1 MPVFVL
7 LALSALPVNASDTK
21 REQDYA
27 EVLQQQPVSG
37 KLLRLQAEGRDFLG
51 LFTEAEK
58 TDNAKAAVILHDLGE
73 YPDQKPL
80 VHALRTVLPQHN
92 WTTLA
97 LQMPLREQGAS
108 EADYYPLFAGA
119 RTRVDAAVEYLQ
131 KNGAKNVVVIGY
143 GLGALMAA
151 YSISEKP
158 DNIQALAAI
167 SLAVPETTASQAQT
181 QAFIKNIALPF
192 LDIYAEF
199 DLPAVADTARQRR
212 MAGKDNPVYLQ
223 VRMNGE
229 NHAYQQDHERLVK
242 RVYSWLSST
251 LRQQ

>member
-1 MPVFVL
+1 MSP
-7 LALSALPVNASDTK
+7 ANAGDSR

-27 EVLQQQPVSG
+27 AYVQQNPMIG
-37 KLLRLQAEGRDFLG
+37 KMVWLKADGRDFWG
-51 LFTEAEK
+51 LYTETEK
-58 TDNAKAAVILHDLGE
+58 TDNTNVAIILHDLGE

-80 VHALRTVLPQHN
+80 IHALRTVLPQHN
-92 WTTLA
+92 WATLA
-97 LQMPLREQGAS
+97 LQMPLREQGAT
-108 EADYYPLFAGA
+108 EADYYPLFAEA
-119 RTRVDAAVEYLQ
+119 RMRLDAAVDYLQ
-131 KNGAKNVVVIGY
+131 KNGAKNIVVVGY

-151 YSISEKP
+151 YVISDKP
-158 DNIQALAAI
+158 DNILALAAI
-167 SLAVPETTASQAQT
+167 GLAVPETTAAQAQT
-181 QAFIKNIALPF
+181 LAFIKNIALPF

-199 DLPAVADTARQRR
+199 DLPEVADTARQRR

-251 LRQQ
+251 LRQE